1 METPETPRLTGPM
14 RDLFRALPVFI
25 GMALLVTILAMIPGR
40 ANNSASAQTPGN
52 PTAYPRTVSVSGT
65 GNVQAEP
72 DMAVVVLGVQTE
84 AATAREALTAN
95 NDQMDDLIAALR
107 SAGIAQADIRT
118 LSVQLYPR
126 YDDRIP
132 PTPLPP
138 DQPSDATP
146 TPTGAAPSAPAART
160 PAYVASNTVEVTVR
174 DLARLGQTIDD
185 AVTAGGNSIQGIRFD
200 IANKTALLDQAREAA
215 MADARN
221 KAEQLAGLA
230 DADLGVVITISE
242 YSRTPVMYEAA
253 AMDMAQGGSVPV
265 APGTQTIT
273 LDVQVVWELQ

>member
-1 METPETPRLTGPM
+1 MENQETPRLTGPM

-40 ANNSASAQTPGN
+40 ANNSASAQTPGE
-52 PTAYPRTVSVSGT
+52 PTTYPRTVSVSGT

-72 DMAVVVLGVQTE
+72 DMAVVVLGVQNE
-84 AATAREALTAN
+84 AATARDALTAN
-95 NDQMDDLIAALR
+95 NDQMENLVAALR
-107 SAGIAQADIRT
+107 AAGIAQADIRT

-126 YDDRIP
+126 YDDRVP

-138 DQPSDATP
+138 DQPADPTA
-146 TPTGAAPSAPAART
+146 TPTGAAPPVRT

-200 IANKTALLDQAREAA
+200 IANKTELLDQAREAA
-215 MADARN
+215 MTDARR

-230 DADLGVVITISE
+230 DAELGVVITISE

-265 APGTQTIT
+265 APGTQTVT

>member
-1 METPETPRLTGPM
+1 MENPETPRLTGPM

-40 ANNSASAQTPGN
+40 ANNSASAQTPGQ
-52 PTAYPRTVSVSGT
+52 PTTYPRTVSVSGT

-72 DMAVVVLGVQTE
+72 DMAVVVLGVQNE

-95 NDQMDDLIAALR
+95 NDQMEGLIAALR
-107 SAGIAQADIRT
+107 AAGIAQADIRT
-118 LSVQLYPR
+118 LAVQLYPR
-126 YDDRIP
+126 YDDRVP

-138 DQPSDATP
+138 DQPNLTP
-146 TPTGAAPSAPAART
+146 TPTGAAPAAPAART
-160 PAYVASNTVEVTVR
+160 PTYVASNTVEVTVR

-215 MADARN
+215 MTDARR